1 MKGTVVKEY
10 EVELNGTKHRFQ
22 LSAED
27 AKRYPNAKEVKAA
40 DEPANKSRTTK
51 NK

>member
-1 MKGTVVKEY
+1 MKEY
-10 EVELNGTKHRFQ
+10 DVELNGITHRLQ

-27 AKRYPNAKEVKAA
+27 AKRYADAKEVKAA
-40 DEPANKSRTTK
+40 EAPANKSRTAS

>member
-1 MKGTVVKEY
+1 MKEY
-10 EVELNGTKHRFQ
+10 VVTIDGIEHTLQ

-27 AKRYPNAKEVKAA
+27 AKRYPNATEVKAA
-40 DEPANKSRTTK
+40 EQPANKSRPAS

>member
-1 MKGTVVKEY
+1 MKEY
-10 EVELNGTKHRFQ
+10 EVEINGITHRLQ

-27 AKRYPNAKEVKAA
+27 AKRYPDATEVKAA
-40 DEPANKSRTTK
+40 DAPANKSRTAS

>member
-1 MKGTVVKEY
+1 MKAY
-10 EVELNGTKHRFQ
+10 EVEINGVTHTLQ

-27 AKRYPNAKEVKAA
+27 AKKYPDATEVKSA
-40 DEPANKSRTTK
+40 DAPANKSRTAS

>member
-1 MKGTVVKEY
+1 MKEY
-10 EVELNGTKHRFQ
+10 EVEIGGIKHRLQ

-27 AKRYPNAKEVKAA
+27 AKKYPKATEVKAA
-40 DEPANKSRTTK
+40 EKPSNKSRTPS

>member
-1 MKGTVVKEY
+1 MKTY
-10 EVELNGTKHRFQ
+10 EVEINGVKHTFRMT
-22 LSAED
+22 AED

-40 DEPANKSRTTK
+40 EAPANKSRTTK

>member
-1 MKGTVVKEY
+1 MNLY
-10 EVELNGTKHRFQ
+10 EVELNGIVHTLQ

-27 AKRYPNAKEVKAA
+27 AKRYPDAKKVGSAKAA
-40 DEPANKSRTTK
+40 EEPSNKSRTPS

>member
-1 MKGTVVKEY
+1 MKIY
-10 EVELNGTKHRFQ
+10 EVELNGIKHTMQ

-27 AKRYPNAKEVKAA
+27 AKRYPNATEVKAA
-40 DEPANKSRTTK
+40 EQPANKSRPAS